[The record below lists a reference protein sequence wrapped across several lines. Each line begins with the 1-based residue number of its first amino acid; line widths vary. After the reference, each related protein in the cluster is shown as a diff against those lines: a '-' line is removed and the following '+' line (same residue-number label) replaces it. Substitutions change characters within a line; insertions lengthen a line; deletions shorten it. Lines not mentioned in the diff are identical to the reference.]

1 MPPMSPS
8 QEIRPQAK
16 RRILYVPGIRAKPPP
31 DTHRALV
38 WRCLLEGI
46 RRADPAL
53 GEQLASSP
61 DSLRLILW
69 GHEFYAQYRDIRPD
83 EAAIAA
89 LLAEPRPGRDS
100 IREVDGLKR
109 RAGYLAHLFADRFP
123 HLIVWLA
130 GEGTRANIADSE
142 RYFRNDHGVADRIR
156 GLLRTELERS
166 WDAGDR
172 VLLMA
177 HSFGSVIAWD
187 TLWALGDKA
196 GPVDLFLTLGSPL
209 GTRYIRRQLM
219 GAGETGAARYPRGI
233 RCWQNLSAIGGLT
246 ALGHRFAEDFAEMR
260 GLGLVDEII
269 DRTDLVN
276 PFRGAEGLNVHR
288 CYAYFVNAATGE
300 AIARW
305 WRAPSPDPESVESLT
320 EPPGAFP

>member
-8 QEIRPQAK
+8 QEVRPEAK

-31 DTHRALV
+31 DLHRALV

-46 RRADPAL
+46 RRADAVL
-53 GEQLASSP
+53 AGELAASP
-61 DSLRLILW
+61 DCLRLILW
-69 GHEFYAQYRDIRPD
+69 GHEFYDEYRDTRPD
-83 EAAIAA
+83 EPGIAA
-89 LLAEPRPGRDS
+89 LLAQPRPGRDS
-100 IREVDGLKR
+100 IREVFGLRR
-109 RAGYLAHLFADRFP
+109 RATYLVHRFADRFP
-123 HLIVWLA
+123 RLIVWLA

-156 GLLRTELERS
+156 RLLRAELERA
-166 WDAGDR
+166 WEAGDR

-187 TLWALGDKA
+187 TLWELKDRA
-196 GPVDLFLTLGSPL
+196 GPVDVFLTMGSPL
-209 GTRYIRRQLM
+209 GTRYISRQLM

-233 RCWQNLSAIGGLT
+233 RRWQNLCAIGGLT

-260 GLGLVDEII
+260 RLGLVGEIT

-288 CYAYFVNAATGE
+288 CYGYFANAVTGE

-305 WRAPSPDPESVESLT
+305 WRAPAQGDAAP
-320 EPPGAFP
+320 